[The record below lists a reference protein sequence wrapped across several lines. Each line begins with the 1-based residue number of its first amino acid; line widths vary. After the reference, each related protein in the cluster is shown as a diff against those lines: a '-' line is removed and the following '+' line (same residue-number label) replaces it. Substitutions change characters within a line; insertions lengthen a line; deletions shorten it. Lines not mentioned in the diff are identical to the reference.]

1 MALQNN
7 YNIVVGEKGAKATER
22 KLNKV
27 NSSLS
32 SMATKV
38 IGVTA
43 VYYGA
48 KGLINAFVGATRE
61 AGNFQQGILEISTL
75 LGNVSNNQ
83 LKQMSQGLASMSI
96 NFGQTLDALQTAQY
110 DAISAGFSDIAESQA
125 LLASASKLAVGGVS
139 DVSSTT
145 DLLTSILNAYNMEG
159 EKAVDVSDAL
169 FTTVKLG
176 KTTIDQLGSSFARA
190 VPFAQGAGLSVD
202 QLGASL
208 ALMTTKGISTA
219 ESVTALSG
227 LFRTLSMPTE
237 GARKAMEKLGIEIIN
252 TDDGSVDL
260 IETLKQFEGLDP
272 AMFQKVA
279 PDVQTKLALQTLLGD
294 LGGLQD
300 NLDEFANKAG
310 ASDIAF
316 EKMTNSWNFQMAK
329 ATQGFATMRVAI
341 GEEIIT
347 ALLPKLK
354 ELNMAFEQ
362 IGNVGWDN
370 IGKAIVDKYELILN
384 RLVLMTQNAGTGIAK
399 VLGASLIDAFKL
411 AFDKIEI
418 FGLKLIDLDVNT
430 NKLRED
436 SEKYFESVKSI
447 GVSTIDLLTNKANEY
462 KEQQDQN
469 IEGNEKEAQTI
480 LSTGEIQ
487 SDAFEKV
494 KEQQIQFVKNLK
506 LKMAMQEIANKL
518 NKKTSDEEIKNAY
531 MTSRSVRKTTL
542 EAIRAKL
549 LEATAG
555 GIASIMKSIPFPF
568 NIALSAGI
576 GSIINNLFDKAISA
590 GRKDKF
596 EQGGLVGGKRH
607 SQGGTI
613 IEAEQGEFV
622 MSRDAVSRIGIN
634 NLNAMNQGGSGTT
647 INISAP
653 LLDDTIV
660 DSIIPKIEEAVRRG
674 SDLGV

>member
-27 NSSLS
+27 NGSLS
-32 SMATKV
+32 SMAKKV

-75 LGNVSNNQ
+75 LDGVSKNE
-83 LKQMSQGLASMSI
+83 LKRMSQGLASMSI

-110 DAISAGFSDIAESQA
+110 DAISAGFTDIAESQI

-139 DVSSTT
+139 NVATTT
-145 DLLTSILNAYNMEG
+145 DLLTGILNSYGAETIS
-159 EKAVDVSDAL
+159 AQDASDSL
-169 FTTVKLG
+169 FTTVRLG
-176 KTTIDQLGSSFARA
+176 KTTITELGSSLGKAI
-190 VPFAQGAGLSVD
+190 PFAKSAGLSID
-202 QLGASL
+202 QVGASL
-208 ALMTTKGISTA
+208 ALMTTKNINTA

-237 GARKAMEKLGIEIIN
+237 GARKAMDEFKIKIIE
-252 TDDGSVDL
+252 TDDGSIDL
-260 IETLKQFEGLDP
+260 INTLKQFEKLDP
-272 AMFQKVA
+272 AQFQKVA

-300 NLDEFANKAG
+300 NLDGFANKAG
-310 ASDIAF
+310 ASDTAF
-316 EKMTNSWNFQMAK
+316 KKMTDSWNFQMAK

-341 GEEIIT
+341 GEEIIKS
-347 ALLPKLK
+347 LLPKLK
-354 ELNMAFEQ
+354 ELNKAFED

-370 IGKAIVDKYELILN
+370 IGKAIVDDYELILN
-384 RLVLMTQNAGTGIAK
+384 RLVSMTQFAGKGIAL
-399 VLGASLIDAFKL
+399 VIGSSLVDAFKL
-411 AFDKIEI
+411 AFDKIEV
-418 FGLKLIDLDVNT
+418 FGFKLIDLDINT

-436 SEKYFESVKSI
+436 SERYFEAVGSL
-447 GVSTIDLLTNKANEY
+447 GVSTIDTLTKKAKEN

-469 IEGNEKEAQTI
+469 IEGNKEEI
-480 LSTGEIQ
+480 TGIRTWGEEQ
-487 SDAFEKV
+487 QVTFEKV
-494 KEQQIQFVKNLK
+494 KAPQMEFVKGLK
-506 LKMAMQEIANKL
+506 MKMAMQEIYNKF

-531 MTSRSVRKTTL
+531 KTSRSVRKTTL
-542 EAIRAKL
+542 EAIRSKL

-590 GRKDKF
+590 GKADKF
-596 EQGGLVGGKRH
+596 EQGGMVGGKRH

-634 NLNAMNQGGSGTT
+634 NLTAMNQGGSGTT

>member
-27 NSSLS
+27 NNSLS
-32 SMATKV
+32 SMAKKV

-43 VYYGA
+43 VYYGT

-110 DAISAGFSDIAESQA
+110 DAISAGFSDIAESQT

-145 DLLTSILNAYNMEG
+145 DLLTSILNAYNLEG
-159 EKAVDVSDAL
+159 DKAVQISDAL

-176 KTTIDQLGSSFARA
+176 KTTINELGASFANA
-190 VPFAQGAGLSVD
+190 VPFAKSAGLNVD

-208 ALMTTKGISTA
+208 ALMTTKGINTA

-227 LFRTLSMPTE
+227 LFRSLSMPTE

-260 IETLKQFEGLDP
+260 IKTLKQFEGLDP

-279 PDVQTKLALQTLLGD
+279 PDVRTKLALETLLGD
-294 LGGLQD
+294 LEGLQD
-300 NLDEFANKAG
+300 NLDEFAEKSG
-310 ASDIAF
+310 ASDVAF

-341 GEEIIT
+341 GEEIIN

-354 ELNMAFEQ
+354 DLNKGFEE
-362 IGNVGWDN
+362 IGEIGWDN
-370 IGKAIVDKYELILN
+370 IGRALTENYQVILDRLIIISKLAGELIGQTL
-384 RLVLMTQNAGTGIAK
+384 LMNIAK
-399 VLGASLIDAFKL
+399 
-411 AFDKIEI
+411 AFDSVTERMGFFGKKI
-418 FGLKLIDLDVNT
+418 FDIDFNFQEWGDSISNVA
-430 NKLRED
+430 NKL
-436 SEKYFESVKSI
+436 
-447 GVSTIDLLTNKANEY
+447 STELASSMDFIKTKAVEN
-462 KEQQDQN
+462 KEQQDEN
-469 IEGNEKEAQTI
+469 IEGNEKEAVSVRKFGEEQEQT
-480 LSTGEIQ
+480 
-487 SDAFEKV
+487 FEKLLIPQLRSI
-494 KEQQIQFVKNLK
+494 KLEEQKAKARQFYMNF
-506 LKMAMQEIANKL
+506 INT
-518 NKKTSDEEIKNAY
+518 TSKEEIKNAY
-531 MTSRSVRKTTL
+531 MTSRNVRATVL
-542 EAIRAKL
+542 NAIRDKL
-549 LEATAG
+549 LQATAG
-555 GIASIMKSIPFPF
+555 GIASIMSSVPFPF
-568 NIALSAGI
+568 NIALSATI
-576 GSIINNLFDKAISA
+576 GSAINNLFDKAVSSNKA
-590 GRKDKF
+590 KKY
-596 EQGGLVGGKRH
+596 EQGGLIGGRRH

>member
-27 NSSLS
+27 NGSLS
-32 SMATKV
+32 SMAKKV

-75 LGNVSNNQ
+75 LDGVSKNE
-83 LKQMSQGLASMSI
+83 LKRMSQGLASMSI

-110 DAISAGFSDIAESQA
+110 DAISAGFTDIAESQI

-139 DVSSTT
+139 NVATTT
-145 DLLTSILNAYNMEG
+145 DLLTGILNSYGAETIS
-159 EKAVDVSDAL
+159 AQDASDSL
-169 FTTVKLG
+169 FTTVRLG
-176 KTTIDQLGSSFARA
+176 KTTITELGSSLGKAI
-190 VPFAQGAGLSVD
+190 PFAKSAGLSID
-202 QLGASL
+202 QVGASL
-208 ALMTTKGISTA
+208 ALMTTKNINTA

-237 GARKAMEKLGIEIIN
+237 GARKAMDEFKIKIIE
-252 TDDGSVDL
+252 TDDGSIDL
-260 IETLKQFEGLDP
+260 INTLKQFEKLDP
-272 AMFQKVA
+272 AQFQKVA

-300 NLDEFANKAG
+300 NLDGFANKAG
-310 ASDIAF
+310 ASDTAF
-316 EKMTNSWNFQMAK
+316 KKMTDSWNFQMAK

-341 GEEIIT
+341 GEEIIKS
-347 ALLPKLK
+347 LLPKLK
-354 ELNMAFEQ
+354 ELNKAFED

-370 IGKAIVDKYELILN
+370 IGKAIVDDYELILN
-384 RLVLMTQNAGTGIAK
+384 RLVSMTQFAGKGIAL
-399 VLGASLIDAFKL
+399 VIGSSLVDAFKL
-411 AFDKIEI
+411 AFDKIEV
-418 FGLKLIDLDVNT
+418 FGFKLIDLDINT

-436 SEKYFESVKSI
+436 SERYFEAVGSL
-447 GVSTIDLLTNKANEY
+447 GVSTIDTLTKKAKEN

-469 IEGNEKEAQTI
+469 IEGNKEEI
-480 LSTGEIQ
+480 TGIRTWGEEQ
-487 SDAFEKV
+487 QVTFEKAKV
-494 KEQQIQFVKNLK
+494 PQMEFVKGLK
-506 LKMAMQEIANKL
+506 MKMAMQEIYNKF

-531 MTSRSVRKTTL
+531 KTSRSVRKTTL
-542 EAIRAKL
+542 EAIRSKL

-590 GRKDKF
+590 GKADKF
-596 EQGGLVGGKRH
+596 EQGGMVGGKRH

-634 NLNAMNQGGSGTT
+634 NLTAMNQGGSGTT

>member
-27 NSSLS
+27 NGSLS
-32 SMATKV
+32 SMAKKV

-75 LGNVSNNQ
+75 LGDVSNNE
-83 LKQMSQGLASMSI
+83 LKQMSRGLASMSI

-110 DAISAGFSDIAESQA
+110 DAISAGFTDIAESQV

-139 DVSSTT
+139 DVATTT
-145 DLLTSILNAYNMEG
+145 DLLTGILNSYGAETIT
-159 EKAVDVSDAL
+159 AQQASDSL
-169 FTTVKLG
+169 FATVKLG
-176 KTTIDQLGSSFARA
+176 KTTITELGSSLGRA
-190 VPFAQGAGLSVD
+190 IPFAQSAGLSID
-202 QLGASL
+202 QVGASL
-208 ALMTTKGISTA
+208 ALMTTKNINTA

-237 GARKAMEKLGIEIIN
+237 GARKAMEKLGIEIIK

-260 IETLKQFEGLDP
+260 IKTLKQFEKLDP

-294 LGGLQD
+294 LQGLQD

-310 ASDIAF
+310 ASDVAF

-384 RLVLMTQNAGTGIAK
+384 RLVLMTQIAGTGIAK

-447 GVSTIDLLTNKANEY
+447 GVSTIGLLTKKANEY

-469 IEGNEKEAQTI
+469 IEGNKKEAQTI

-487 SDAFEKV
+487 SDSFEKV

-518 NKKTSDEEIKNAY
+518 SKKTSDEEIKNAFI
-531 MTSRSVRKTTL
+531 TSRSVRKTTL
-542 EAIRAKL
+542 EAIRMKL

-590 GRKDKF
+590 GRRDKF

-622 MSRDAVSRIGIN
+622 MSRDAVSRIGVN

>member
-27 NSSLS
+27 NGSLS
-32 SMATKV
+32 SMAKKV

-75 LGNVSNNQ
+75 LDGVSKNE
-83 LKQMSQGLASMSI
+83 LKRMSQGLASMSI

-110 DAISAGFSDIAESQA
+110 DAISAGFTDIAESQI

-139 DVSSTT
+139 NVATTT
-145 DLLTSILNAYNMEG
+145 DLLTGILNSYGAETIS
-159 EKAVDVSDAL
+159 AQDASDSL
-169 FTTVKLG
+169 FTTVRLG
-176 KTTIDQLGSSFARA
+176 KTTITELGSSLGKAI
-190 VPFAQGAGLSVD
+190 PFAKSAGLSID
-202 QLGASL
+202 QVGASL
-208 ALMTTKGISTA
+208 ALMTTKNINTA

-237 GARKAMEKLGIEIIN
+237 GARKAMDEFKIKIIE
-252 TDDGSVDL
+252 TDDGSIDL
-260 IETLKQFEGLDP
+260 INTLKQFEKLDP
-272 AMFQKVA
+272 AQFQKVA

-300 NLDEFANKAG
+300 NLDGFANKAG
-310 ASDIAF
+310 ASDTAF
-316 EKMTNSWNFQMAK
+316 KKMTDSWNFQMAK

-341 GEEIIT
+341 GEEIIKS
-347 ALLPKLK
+347 LLPKLK
-354 ELNMAFEQ
+354 ELNKAFED

-370 IGKAIVDKYELILN
+370 IGKAIVDDYELILN
-384 RLVLMTQNAGTGIAK
+384 RLVSMTQFAGKGIAL
-399 VLGASLIDAFKL
+399 VIGSSLVDAFKL
-411 AFDKIEI
+411 AFDKIEV
-418 FGLKLIDLDVNT
+418 FGFKLIDLDINT

-436 SEKYFESVKSI
+436 SERYFEAVGSL
-447 GVSTIDLLTNKANEY
+447 GVSTIDMLTKKAKEN

-469 IEGNEKEAQTI
+469 IEGNKEEI
-480 LSTGEIQ
+480 TGIRTWGEEQ
-487 SDAFEKV
+487 QVTFEKAKV
-494 KEQQIQFVKNLK
+494 PQMEFVKGLK
-506 LKMAMQEIANKL
+506 MKMAMQEIYNKF

-531 MTSRSVRKTTL
+531 KTSRSVRKTTL
-542 EAIRAKL
+542 EAIRSKL

-590 GRKDKF
+590 GKADKF
-596 EQGGLVGGKRH
+596 EQGGMVGGKRH

-634 NLNAMNQGGSGTT
+634 NLTAMNQGGSGTT